1 MGWIR
6 ENVSAASEVGPRMQM
21 GTYTPNPLR
30 WNMGYR
36 NATGHLLYAKNL
48 SLLSLLVM
56 LGVFRGPRRVR
67 KLALGKVAMHP

>member
-6 ENVSAASEVGPRMQM
+6 ANVSAAWEVGPRMQM
-21 GTYTPNPLR
+21 GTYTRSPLR

-48 SLLSLLVM
+48 SLLFLLVIP
-56 LGVFRGPRRVR
+56 GAYRGPRRVR
-67 KLALGKVAMHP
+67 NLALGKVATRP